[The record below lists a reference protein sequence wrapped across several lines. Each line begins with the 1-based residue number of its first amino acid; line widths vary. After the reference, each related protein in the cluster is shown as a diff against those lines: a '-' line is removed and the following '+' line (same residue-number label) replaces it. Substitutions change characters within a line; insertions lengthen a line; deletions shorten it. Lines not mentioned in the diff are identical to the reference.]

1 MTSVLICER
10 MKITSFVVNYG
21 LFVEDSVSNFTC
33 ALCGLWPFEGVGE
46 DMVAIGDNL
55 DIL

>member
-1 MTSVLICER
+1 MTLVLICER
-10 MKITSFVVNYG
+10 MKITSFLVNYG

-33 ALCGLWPFEGVGE
+33 ALCGLWPFEGVGG
-46 DMVAIGDNL
+46 DMLASSDNL

>member
-1 MTSVLICER
+1 